1 MKLQIIQHGSGKN
14 AGVFI
19 PMEDWNL
26 IQSIY
31 PDVTHLQ
38 HELPQWQKDLIDSRL
53 DEIAANP
60 ERVKPIETLFDI
72 LKKEE

>member
-1 MKLQIIQHGSGKN
+1 MKLQVIQDGSGKN

-26 IQSIY
+26 IQSFY
-31 PDVTHLQ
+31 PDVTNLQ

-53 DEIAANP
+53 DAIAADP
-60 ERVKPIETLFDI
+60 KRLKPVENLIDL
-72 LKKEE
+72 LNKEE